1 MLYELY
7 FSPTGG
13 TKKAADY
20 IANGF
25 GNDVTPINF
34 FEKSTDLSSLKLN
47 ENDIVLIA
55 APCYGGRAPEIAIN
69 AMKKLQGNG
78 AFAIPVAVYGNR
90 ATDDQL
96 AEMQDVLT
104 AAGFTVIAGIEALAE
119 HSLGREIAKGRPNA
133 EDKKVLESYGL
144 KIKETISQ
152 KSYNLSL
159 KLPGNRPYKLRGAP
173 ATSVPLVVN
182 KETCIGCNTCAVQCP
197 TNAIPTDDPTTTIPS
212 LCISCMHCTTVCPT
226 GARTETPEKSA
237 AIIKK
242 LGEMCPEPKEN
253 KLYI

>member
-1 MLYELY
+1 MFYKIY

-13 TKKAADY
+13 TKKVADY
-20 IANGF
+20 ITMGF
-25 GNDVTPINF
+25 NCPVTSLNI
-34 FEKSTDLSSLKLN
+34 FEKSTDLSLLKLK
-47 ENDIVLIA
+47 ENDTVLIA
-55 APCYGGRAPEIAIN
+55 APCYGGRAPEIAID

-104 AAGFTVIAGIEALAE
+104 ATGFTVIAGIEALAE
-119 HSLGREIAKGRPNA
+119 HSLGREIAKGRPNL
-133 EDKKVLESYGL
+133 EDQKILESYGL

-197 TNAIPTDDPTTTIPS
+197 TNAIPTDDPTTTIPQ

-226 GARTETPEKSA
+226 GARTETPEKIT
-237 AIIKK
+237 AIQTK
-242 LGEMCPEPKEN
+242 LSQMCPEPKEN
-253 KLYI
+253 RLYI